1 MSIIHPTGTL
11 PKASFGILSI
21 SLSKVSAYFE
31 PEARFSGT
39 AVAHLSTMLNKLIV
53 ILFLSLTPYFAQA
66 FQAGS
71 CESQFFLKSRDF
83 QGHYVAVEGG
93 IGHGRL
99 HSQGAGEDC
108 WAQAITSLVETM
120 FFIKSGKR
128 VNLSPEHDLFWHS
141 YLQVQANLGKFKQMR
156 AEYLNPNPSARTQRI
171 QKEYQEAYGLG
182 PSGHVNVN
190 LGFQLDVGADAKEAI
205 DKISFSGVVP
215 SARYDQQITTDE
227 KEKRI
232 EQGLAHFVGNYLLKA
247 DNFERYSA
255 KHNDKD
261 GVNTALFNDLVTSLM
276 SHERAITQV
285 PFRPDQEFKYRNR
298 VTTPRRFLT
307 EDLQFDPKD
316 YQYVKTSPTN
326 QKIAL
331 RAIAESIR
339 IGLPALVGME
349 LFGDDDVW
357 MKEQTEGLLSDA
369 TCAHNCK
376 VVTGQHELLI
386 VNYIFKDYPL
396 VPTAIIVQNSWGR
409 LGNRDI
415 NGNKTRNPKKMG
427 YYVISVE
434 YLNRDEKNGPWDLL
448 ISKILAGTIPPAKP
462 KK

>member
-1 MSIIHPTGTL
+1 MLYKLLIIFL
-11 PKASFGILSI
+11 LSFSPL
-21 SLSKVSAYFE
+21 
-31 PEARFSGT
+31 
-39 AVAHLSTMLNKLIV
+39 
-53 ILFLSLTPYFAQA
+53 LTQA
-66 FQAGS
+66 MQANS
-71 CESQFFLKSRDF
+71 CESQFFLASKDF
-83 QGHYVAVEGG
+83 PGHFVAVEGG

-99 HSQGAGEDC
+99 HSQGGGEDC

-120 FFIKSGKR
+120 FFIKTGKK
-128 VNLSPEHDLFWHS
+128 VNLSPEYDLFWHS
-141 YLQVQANLGKFKQMR
+141 YLQIQSNLRKFGQMR
-156 AEYLNPNPSARTQRI
+156 AEYQTSNPSPRMQKI
-171 QKEYQEAYGLG
+171 QKQFQDAYGLG

-205 DKISFSGVVP
+205 DKINFSGVVP
-215 SARYDQQITTDE
+215 SVRYDQELTTTE
-227 KEKRI
+227 KENRI
-232 EQGLAHFVGNYLLKA
+232 EQGLAHFVGNYILKA
-247 DNFERYSA
+247 DNIERYSA

-261 GVNTALFNDLVTSLM
+261 GVNTALFTDLVTSLM

-285 PFRPDQEFKYRNR
+285 PLRPDQEFKYGNR
-298 VTTPRRFLT
+298 TTTPRKFLR
-307 EDLQFDPKD
+307 EDLKFEAKD
-316 YQYVKTSPTN
+316 FQYLKTNQTN

-339 IGLPALVGME
+339 NGLPALVGME

-357 MKEQTEGLLSDA
+357 MKEQTEGLLSEV
-369 TCAHNCK
+369 TCGRNCK

-386 VNYIFKDYPL
+386 VNYLFKDDPL

-427 YYVISVE
+427 YYLISTE

-448 ISKILAGTIPPAKP
+448 ISRLLASKITSAPLQN
-462 KK
+462 